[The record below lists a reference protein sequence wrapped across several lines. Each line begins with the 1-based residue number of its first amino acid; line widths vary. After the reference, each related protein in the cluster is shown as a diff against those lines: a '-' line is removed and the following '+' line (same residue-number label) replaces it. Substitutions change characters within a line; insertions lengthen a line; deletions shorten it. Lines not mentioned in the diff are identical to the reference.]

1 MMKISRIIIFWML
14 ISIAVPAA
22 STFLRAEVIDKI
34 AIVVNGEIIT
44 QRDIDNLLVPI
55 FQKYETI
62 YKGDELM
69 MKLEEARQKIIEQLI
84 DERLILSEAKKLNIE
99 VSELEV
105 DGKVDE
111 IIKRVGSRENF
122 ESALARQ
129 QVSIKDLRQHY
140 KDQTMIRK
148 LIDRKVG
155 SRIVITPID
164 VSDFYNAHA
173 NEFVSPKE
181 IKLRNIM
188 VRPKEGLDTAKA
200 IELINS
206 IETRLKEGGD
216 FGELAKI
223 YSDGP
228 NAEEGGLIG
237 FVRKGD
243 MMPEIEKVVL
253 DLQEGEISGIVQ
265 TGLGYHIFKVE
276 EIKEERKLE
285 LSEVRREIEEA
296 IFIEQSREKTRGW
309 LESLKKNAYIAFK

>member
-1 MMKISRIIIFWML
+1 MMKIPRTIILWTLVTIIVSLAWTPL
-14 ISIAVPAA
+14 C
-22 STFLRAEVIDKI
+22 AEVIDKI

-44 QRDIDNLLVPI
+44 QRDIDSLLVPI
-55 FQKYETI
+55 FQRYETI
-62 YKGDELM
+62 YQGDELM

-99 VSELEV
+99 VSEQDV

-122 ESALARQ
+122 ETALARQ

-155 SRIVITPID
+155 SRIVITPVD
-164 VSDFYNAHA
+164 VSEFYSAHVD
-173 NEFVSPKE
+173 EFVSPKE
-181 IKLRNIM
+181 IKMRNIL
-188 VRPKEGLDTAKA
+188 VKPKEGLETAKA
-200 IELINS
+200 IELIKS

-228 NAEEGGLIG
+228 NAETGGLMG
-237 FVRKGD
+237 FVKKGD
-243 MMPEIEKVVL
+243 MMPEIEKVAF
-253 DLQEGEISGIVQ
+253 DLHEGEVSGVVQ

-276 EIKEERKLE
+276 EIRQGRKLE
-285 LSEVRREIEEA
+285 LSEVRRDIEEA
-296 IFIEQSREKTRGW
+296 IFVEQSREKTRGW